1 MGIKSKFLNSSLVL
15 CASVSMFSQADQTI
29 ERAEQ
34 EKKAEQVIKLKNVI
48 VSGTKEGDVD
58 LQKVPSAITAYTAED
73 LDYVGIN
80 NIADLPLLT
89 PGLNLS
95 RNGQSTRLYMRGIGS
110 NLDFIG
116 SDPSVTVHVD
126 GVYQS
131 RTTSILNDF
140 LDVERVEV
148 LRGPQG
154 TLYGRNSTGG
164 TINLLT
170 KLPTATTE
178 AKVFAEVGSYN
189 YLSTGGSLNGA
200 LVGDEVL
207 GRIAVMKTDHDPYV
221 KNSNPNGIDGL
232 LDDDSV
238 SSRGALRFLL
248 DQDSELV
255 LRADYSDIDR
265 NPGAYKTTLITKEG
279 GTPSLAGSVVLPS
292 DPWTVNV
299 TDIDP
304 YTEIKNWGTSAE
316 YTRTLTPEL
325 TLVSLTAYRD
335 LDTDLREDT
344 DGSNLAVIATS
355 YKELQDQIS
364 EELRLQYK
372 GDRLSWVSGAYFLH
386 ENQEANTN
394 INGALNFDVE
404 SQTQAYALFGQ
415 GVYALTT
422 KLNTT
427 LGLRYSDEK
436 KDYKNIHTHPVP
448 ASSFNVD
455 QSKSWNAW
463 SPKLAVDYTYDSG
476 TMVYGSVSRGF
487 KSGGY
492 NMTSGIPEFDPEY
505 VWSYEVGTKME
516 LLDNKLRT
524 NVSVF
529 FYDYTDLQVQDFV
542 QVGVLSISNAADA
555 TVQGFEI
562 ENQWMPFYD
571 VLLELDYAYLD
582 AEYDK
587 YDSPSG
593 DASGSDLIASPRH
606 KINFATQF
614 FHEIKAGTLS
624 YRFEYSWQDD
634 QFFTAPNQDVS
645 KQTAYG
651 LFNMRVAFNTADEKN
666 QIQFFGE
673 NLTNKAYST
682 SSREFPSATVG
693 VTKDINPPRTFGV
706 KFRHSF

>member
-1 MGIKSKFLNSSLVL
+1 MLSH
-15 CASVSMFSQADQTI
+15 ADQTI
-29 ERAEQ
+29 EQSEQ
-34 EKKAEQVIKLKNVI
+34 DKTTQKVIKLKNV
-48 VSGTKEGDVD
+48 VVTGTKEGEVDV
-58 LQKVPSAITAYTAED
+58 QKVPSAITAYTAED
-73 LDYVGIN
+73 LDYAGIN

-95 RNGQSTRLYMRGIGS
+95 RNGQSARLYMRGIGS

-131 RTTSILNDF
+131 RTTGILNDF

-170 KLPTATTE
+170 KLPTAKTE
-178 AKVFAEVGSYN
+178 AKVFAEAGSYN

-200 LVGDEVL
+200 LVEDQVL

-232 LDDDSV
+232 LDDDSL

-248 DQDSELV
+248 DQESELV

-279 GTPSLAGSVVLPS
+279 GTPSQAGAVVLPS
-292 DPWTVNV
+292 DPWTVNA
-299 TDIDP
+299 TDVDP

-316 YTRTLTPEL
+316 YTRTLSPEL

-335 LDTDLREDT
+335 LDTDFREDT

-355 YKELQDQIS
+355 YKELQDQVS
-364 EELRLQYK
+364 EELRLHYQ
-372 GDRLSWVSGAYFLH
+372 GDRLSWVAGLYYLQ
-386 ENQEANTN
+386 ENQEAFTS
-394 INGALNFDVE
+394 INGVVNFDVE
-404 SQTQAYALFGQ
+404 SKTKAYALFGQ
-415 GVYALTT
+415 GDYAITP
-422 KLNTT
+422 KLNAS
-427 LGLRYSDEK
+427 LGLRFSDEE
-436 KDYKNIHTHPVP
+436 KDYKSVHTHPVP
-448 ASSFNVD
+448 SNNFSVD
-455 QSKSWNAW
+455 QSKSWNSW

-492 NMTSGIPEFDPEY
+492 NMTSSVPEFDPEY

-529 FYDYTDLQVQDFV
+529 YYDYTDLQVQDFV
-542 QVGVLSISNAADA
+542 KVGVLSVSNAAEA

-571 VLLELDYAYLD
+571 VLLELDYAYLH

-587 YDSPSG
+587 YITPFDGDVSG
-593 DASGSDLIASPRH
+593 HDLIASPRH
-606 KINFATQF
+606 KINLATQF

-645 KQTAYG
+645 KQTAYS
-651 LFNMRVAFNTADEKN
+651 LLNMRLAFNTADEKN

-682 SSREFPSATVG
+682 SSREFPSAVVG

-706 KFRHSF
+706 KFSHSF